1 MFSNLKVRS
10 CIIGVLALLL
20 IAIAATCGLAIWN
33 AQRAHEKLEGIND
46 VYTNQVTE
54 LDLATI
60 QALRAASVLNT
71 LFIQWQGGETSDLSG
86 GVSAA
91 TRGVQ
96 ASRKHFQTYTE
107 SLRGRVNAGLTENV
121 AKSYTAYLA
130 IIDRMAAAVNSRA
143 VADFS
148 RNSTQAGAARDAYS
162 AAADTFKDE
171 IDRYTDNLVAQAQ
184 TEFQRARNIMLA
196 VLVAA
201 ILLAI
206 GCWILISRMV
216 LQPLRLAGTHFDRIA
231 QGDFTGRV
239 AVQSRNE
246 IGALFEAI
254 KRMQESLTTT
264 IHRVRSGVQEI
275 NLGSREIASG
285 NTDLS
290 SRTEQQAASL
300 EETAATMEELASTV
314 KQNADNARQANK
326 LAASASDVAERGGDA
341 VSDVVQTMEAIS
353 TSSKKISEIVGVI
366 DSIAFQT
373 NILALNAAVEAARAG
388 EQGKG
393 FAVVAAEVRTL
404 AQRSAQ
410 AAKEIKGLIE
420 DSSSK
425 VSVGS
430 HQVEQAG
437 ATMKEIVASVKRVT
451 DIIGEIAAASAEQSN
466 GIDQVNQAVTQMDDV
481 TQQNAALVEQA
492 AAASGALQGQAEA
505 LAEAVAVFKIDHTQ
519 ASAPI
524 RTAAT
529 GQASS
534 SGSNYAPGS
543 NGLRHSDSATA
554 EAASSSRR
562 TPERASMVEA
572 PVAALPAPAA
582 AARDAR
588 PAVKSASGLSS
599 SAGGAAGVASS
610 RSASSSG
617 SSAASAV
624 GSSAASN
631 TASSATATHGGSTSA
646 APRLG
651 APKVRSTAGAP
662 AGTASRAARASAAQ
676 GSSASRPAQSTAELR
691 REIRPGTAAGMSPAD
706 AAPSASSATP
716 VPPPARRRTTTTPSA
731 APSSSM
737 SPAKSS
743 QPIND
748 DDWESF

>member
-86 GVSAA
+86 GVSVA
-91 TRGVQ
+91 TRGLQ
-96 ASRKHFQTYTE
+96 ASRTHFQKYSE
-107 SLRGRVNAGLTENV
+107 SLRGRVNGGLTENV
-121 AKSYTAYLA
+121 AKSYTAYA
-130 IIDRMAAAVNSRA
+130 AVIERMAAAVNSRA
-143 VADFS
+143 VEDFS

-171 IDRYTDNLVAQAQ
+171 IDRYTDSLVAQAQ
-184 TEFQRARNIMLA
+184 TEFERARNIMLA

-201 ILLAI
+201 ILLAF
-206 GCWILISRMV
+206 GCWVLISRMV

-239 AVQSRNE
+239 TVQSKNE

-275 NLGSREIASG
+275 NVGTREIASG

-341 VSDVVQTMEAIS
+341 VSDVVQTMDAIS

-425 VSVGS
+425 VRVGS
-430 HQVEQAG
+430 QQVEQAG

-492 AAASGALQGQAEA
+492 AAASGALQTQAEA

-519 ASAPI
+519 AGTPT
-524 RTAAT
+524 RAAT
-529 GQASS
+529 GGQASS
-534 SGSNYAPGS
+534 FGAGYAQTASVSRPT
-543 NGLRHSDSATA
+543 NATQA
-554 EAASSSRR
+554 TRASSPR
-562 TPERASMVEA
+562 TPERASMVET
-572 PVAALPAPAA
+572 PVVALPAPTT
-582 AARDAR
+582 AARDTRA
-588 PAVKSASGLSS
+588 AAKSAGASSASTGSSSGQTMSKSASPSS
-599 SAGGAAGVASS
+599 SIAGAAQAG
-610 RSASSSG
+610 
-617 SSAASAV
+617 AA
-624 GSSAASN
+624 
-631 TASSATATHGGSTSA
+631 TT
-646 APRLG
+646 APRLS
-651 APKVRSTAGAP
+651 APKAKPGAAATAS
-662 AGTASRAARASAAQ
+662 TASRAARSSTGQANTTSRALQSA
-676 GSSASRPAQSTAELR
+676 AELR
-691 REIRPGTAAGMSPAD
+691 REIRPTSAAGSSQTD
-706 AAPSASSATP
+706 GSASAVPATP
-716 VPPPARRRTTTTPSA
+716 VSPPARRRTTTTPGA
-731 APSSSM
+731 ASSS
-737 SPAKSS
+737 SALPSKSS
-743 QPIND
+743 QPVND

>member
-91 TRGVQ
+91 TRGLQ

-107 SLRGRVNAGLTENV
+107 SLRGRVNSGLTENV
-121 AKSYTAYLA
+121 AKSYTAYTA
-130 IIDRMAAAVNSRA
+130 VIERMAGAVNSRA

-148 RNSTQAGAARDAYS
+148 RSSTQAGAARDAYS
-162 AAADTFKDE
+162 AAADAFKDE
-171 IDRYTDNLVAQAQ
+171 IDRYSDNLVAQAQ
-184 TEFQRARNIMLA
+184 SEFEGARNIMLA

-206 GCWILISRMV
+206 GCWVLIRRMV

-239 AVQSRNE
+239 NVQSKNE

-275 NLGSREIASG
+275 NLGTREIASG

-492 AAASGALQGQAEA
+492 AAASGALQTQAEA

-519 ASAPI
+519 AGGPARAS
-524 RTAAT
+524 TAA
-529 GQASS
+529 QPS
-534 SGSNYAPGS
+534 SGSAYAQPS
-543 NGLRHSDSATA
+543 
-554 EAASSSRR
+554 AASRRAYSASHETRASSQQ
-562 TPERASMVEA
+562 TPERASMVET
-572 PVAALPAPAA
+572 PVVALPAPTA
-582 AARDAR
+582 AARDSRAAK
-588 PAVKSASGLSS
+588 PAGASSASTSGAAGQGSSKSAS
-599 SAGGAAGVASS
+599 SAG
-610 RSASSSG
+610 SG
-617 SSAASAV
+617 ASAV
-624 GSSAASN
+624 Q
-631 TASSATATHGGSTSA
+631 
-646 APRLG
+646 
-651 APKVRSTAGAP
+651 AG
-662 AGTASRAARASAAQ
+662 ASAAVPRLSTSKGQ
-676 GSSASRPAQSTAELR
+676 SGTTATTDGASRPARTMSTSQGQPTSRAPRSASELR
-691 REIRPGTAAGMSPAD
+691 REIRPTSTSGPSQKEASPSAPAASAPPAARRRTSTTPG
-706 AAPSASSATP
+706 AAPSAIVPASKSTQP
-716 VPPPARRRTTTTPSA
+716 V
-731 APSSSM
+731 
-737 SPAKSS
+737 
-743 QPIND
+743 ND